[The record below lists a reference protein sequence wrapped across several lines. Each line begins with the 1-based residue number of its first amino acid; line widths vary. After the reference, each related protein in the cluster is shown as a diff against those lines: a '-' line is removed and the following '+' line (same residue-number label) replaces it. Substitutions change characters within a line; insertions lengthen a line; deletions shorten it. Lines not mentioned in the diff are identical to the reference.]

1 MVQMHYGA
9 FYHITMILFLLTIAG
24 IGIYGMQR
32 LNGDHQFMFECEYP
46 HSAWLKFLLM
56 FGLEL
61 LLLYVI
67 CIVHD
72 YKQIIMLE
80 RGILFSLVVLLA
92 PLFLG
97 VIKTFLLQKK
107 CSGIILNPLTTWG
120 PPDEASRD
128 ERRRQ
133 NLRQMFIRRTRREC
147 THNCL
152 SRSKFLEAEVSE
164 ELRLRELLLDSISFQ
179 YDDEKAESPS
189 DSINT
194 SIEITLG
201 APSAEKGM
209 LATFELLDNDEK

>member
-1 MVQMHYGA
+1 
-9 FYHITMILFLLTIAG
+9 
-24 IGIYGMQR
+24 
-32 LNGDHQFMFECEYP
+32 
-46 HSAWLKFLLM
+46 
-56 FGLEL
+56 
-61 LLLYVI
+61 
-67 CIVHD
+67 
-72 YKQIIMLE
+72 
-80 RGILFSLVVLLA
+80 
-92 PLFLG
+92 
-97 VIKTFLLQKK
+97 
-107 CSGIILNPLTTWG
+107 
-120 PPDEASRD
+120 
-128 ERRRQ
+128 
-133 NLRQMFIRRTRREC
+133 MFIRRTRREC